1 MKYLIIGLGIYGG
14 NLARDLTDMGHE
26 VIGVDLRRANV
37 EAVKDYIS
45 TVYVIDST
53 DESALAVLP
62 LKNVDLVIVAI
73 GENFGASI
81 KTVALLKKAGVEHIY
96 ARAIDKLHESILE
109 SLELDRIITPEQR
122 AASDLAREMELG
134 TRIETLAIDE
144 DNAVV
149 KFAVPRFFEG
159 MSYASLNLE
168 KDYGLGLVAVTR
180 PVIRRNVL
188 GISRPAYELVDTSSG
203 EAVVQAG
210 DILTVFGSRKRFY
223 ELYKCISND

>member
-1 MKYLIIGLGIYGG
+1 M
-14 NLARDLTDMGHE
+14 
-26 VIGVDLRRANV
+26 
-37 EAVKDYIS
+37 
-45 TVYVIDST
+45 
-53 DESALAVLP
+53 
-62 LKNVDLVIVAI
+62 
-73 GENFGASI
+73 
-81 KTVALLKKAGVEHIY
+81 EHIY

-159 MSYASLNLE
+159 MSYSSLNLE

-203 EAVVQAG
+203 EAVVQTG
-210 DILTVFGSRKRFY
+210 DMLTVFGSRKRFY
-223 ELYKCISND
+223 ELYRSISND

>member
-73 GENFGASI
+73 G
-81 KTVALLKKAGVEHIY
+81 
-96 ARAIDKLHESILE
+96 
-109 SLELDRIITPEQR
+109 
-122 AASDLAREMELG
+122 
-134 TRIETLAIDE
+134 
-144 DNAVV
+144 
-149 KFAVPRFFEG
+149 
-159 MSYASLNLE
+159 
-168 KDYGLGLVAVTR
+168 
-180 PVIRRNVL
+180 
-188 GISRPAYELVDTSSG
+188 
-203 EAVVQAG
+203 
-210 DILTVFGSRKRFY
+210 
-223 ELYKCISND
+223 

>member
-81 KTVALLKKAGVEHIY
+81 KTVALLNKAGVEHIY

-159 MSYASLNLE
+159 MTYSSLNLE

-203 EAVVQAG
+203 AAMVEPG

-223 ELYKCISND
+223 ELYKSISND